1 MCKKQPKDQSEKQK
15 TPTWLF
21 VLIAVLLLFILV
33 LLIWIL
39 TKKMG
44 DINMSPNITV
54 ENWFSYLVTLI
65 GVFVT
70 VFVGLQ
76 IYNTVEAKRSMEEAQ
91 SKFEKLKSETE
102 DDIKKIQED
111 NRNLIKEN
119 DEFQINLLEKY
130 NKLNQSINWDIKEIR
145 KDYWEERVQITE
157 IVEKTKQTQSNISE
171 EMNRIKEK
179 WDEIQTEQKD
189 FSDKMG
195 KYRRALIDAFVFIR
209 ENNKNKTLKLY
220 ADLLGVSLYDQVEEK
235 QAAYYNSRLKKLIK
249 EIEEADKDEVM
260 SMKSN
265 LIRYSQSL
273 KMVNIDKKSKLHD
286 EIQSNIYTIINKI
299 KDITNTPKQE

>member
-1 MCKKQPKDQSEKQK
+1 MCKKRLKDQSEKQK

-21 VLIAVLLLFILV
+21 AVIAIFLLLVIV

-39 TKKMG
+39 IYKMG
-44 DINMSPNITV
+44 DINLSPNLTV

-65 GVFVT
+65 GFFVT
-70 VFVGLQ
+70 IFVGLQ

-189 FSDKMG
+189 FSDKMV

-220 ADLLGVSLYDQVEEK
+220 ADLLGVSLYDQVEDK
-235 QAAYYNSRLKKLIK
+235 QDAYYNSRLKKLIK

-265 LIRYSQSL
+265 FIRYSQSL

-286 EIQSNIYTIINKI
+286 EIQSNIYTIINII